1 MVFHLFGGTPKKHET
16 AILVP
21 IRVKGAKDGH
31 TYFMYGPYCHRWVA
45 VAPIFSV
52 RGAGHECFHYYN
64 LISDTATPVT
74 TGQRCQTA
82 RHRVRGPTLLLLTTT
97 QLSQRRVK
105 PRGHWPLLDPGQ
117 HCQGAALKYKSDI
130 NGSMEQ
136 WKSWLG
142 CILDNAAGNCKN
154 QWVSHFPFRDWIK
167 LNVTL
172 IAFLQGYTI

>member
-1 MVFHLFGGTPKKHET
+1 MVFHLFET

-21 IRVKGAKDGH
+21 IRVKRSKRRSHVFYA
-31 TYFMYGPYCHRWVA
+31 TYCHRWVA
-45 VAPIFSV
+45 VAPMFSV

-82 RHRVRGPTLLLLTTT
+82 RHRVREPTLLLLTTT

>member
-1 MVFHLFGGTPKKHET
+1 M
-16 AILVP
+16 
-21 IRVKGAKDGH
+21 
-31 TYFMYGPYCHRWVA
+31 
-45 VAPIFSV
+45 APIFSV

-130 NGSMEQ
+130 NGTVEIMV
-136 WKSWLG
+136 G
-142 CILDNAAGNCKN
+142 G
-154 QWVSHFPFRDWIK
+154 VYWIMLLETAK
-167 LNVTL
+167 TNEYR
-172 IAFLQGYTI
+172 IFL